1 MAKKDNRTI
10 FDLTDEEYEAY
21 QENPELFEQ
30 ISRNSF
36 EDALDMMFDR
46 DEDFNDDDDGIGSFL
61 DDYYYTNKRSKIKLT
76 Q

>member
-36 EDALDMMFDR
+36 EDGLDLMFDR

-61 DDYYYTNKRSKIKLT
+61 SDD
-76 Q
+76 

>member
-1 MAKKDNRTI
+1 MAKKDNITI

-21 QENPELFEQ
+21 QEKPELYEQ

-36 EDALDMMFDR
+36 EDAPDMVFDR

-61 DDYYYTNKRSKIKLT
+61 DD
-76 Q
+76 

>member
-21 QENPELFEQ
+21 QENPELFAQ
-30 ISRNSF
+30 MSRHSF

-61 DDYYYTNKRSKIKLT
+61 DD
-76 Q
+76 

>member
-46 DEDFNDDDDGIGSFL
+46 DEDFNDDDIF
-61 DDYYYTNKRSKIKLT
+61 I
-76 Q
+76 

>member
-61 DDYYYTNKRSKIKLT
+61 SDD
-76 Q
+76 

>member
-30 ISRNSF
+30 ISRSSF

-61 DDYYYTNKRSKIKLT
+61 DD
-76 Q
+76 

>member
-1 MAKKDNRTI
+1 MAKKDNGTI

-21 QENPELFEQ
+21 QENSELFEQ

-46 DEDFNDDDDGIGSFL
+46 EEDFNDDDDGIGSFL
-61 DDYYYTNKRSKIKLT
+61 DD
-76 Q
+76 